1 LRNVSEMGLFRW
13 NKLIGIR
20 IALVNSCERL
30 TPRGNPLKAHADA
43 ILDLRGSIIPMAML
57 EFTRAFKE
65 MKVGGIMD
73 VLVGDRETKLNL
85 FKVLRA
91 YPYELLDLNENNSV
105 YRVRLKK
112 EQDKRTGV
120 TRVRH

>member
-1 LRNVSEMGLFRW
+1 MGLFRW
-13 NKLIGIR
+13 NKVIGMR
-20 IALVNSCERL
+20 IALVNAYERL

-91 YPYELLDLNENNSV
+91 YPYELLDLNEDDAV
-105 YRVRLKK
+105 CRVRLRK
-112 EQDKRTGV
+112 EQEKRAGD
-120 TRVRH
+120 TRVRR

>member
-1 LRNVSEMGLFRW
+1 M
-13 NKLIGIR
+13 IGIR
-20 IALVNSCERL
+20 FALVNNRERL

-43 ILDLRGSIIPMAML
+43 TLDLRGSIIPMAML
-57 EFTRAFKE
+57 EFTKAFKE
-65 MKVGGIMD
+65 MKVGGVLE

-105 YRVRLKK
+105 YRVRLRK
-112 EQDKRTGV
+112 EQEKRKGATT
-120 TRVRH
+120 TRAGQ